1 LHTNQYIHRAPVTA
15 FGGCGEF
22 FIVSEA
28 EDHATNRLVGS
39 FVNGIFPSAAIVESI
54 VMNGA
59 VATLRWQAE
68 PGRSYL
74 VQYKTDLRELDW
86 QTLAGEVIAPGCMA
100 TKTDTH

>member
-59 VATLRWQAE
+59 VATAVASRAGAKLSG
-68 PGRSYL
+68 P
-74 VQYKTDLRELDW
+74 VQDRLRELDW
-86 QTLAGEVIAPGCMA
+86 QTLAGESLPRLHG
-100 TKTDTH
+100 H